1 MHMRFCSLLLVILLS
16 SVALHAQQD
25 PFVGSWK
32 QNLAKTKNDPGPQPQ
47 NSITIKREAAAN
59 GALKTTVDGIDA
71 QGKPT
76 HTEYTAKY
84 DGKDYPVTGS
94 ADSDAVAM
102 TRIDLHTRVLINKK
116 AGTVVRILRG
126 TVSPDGKTYTAVSV
140 GIDAQGRAFH
150 NIGVF
155 DKQ

>member
-1 MHMRFCSLLLVILLS
+1 MLQR
-16 SVALHAQQD
+16 VALFVFAFALCAASAWAQQD
-25 PFVGSWK
+25 PLVGTWK